1 MKPSERIK
9 ELREKVSWTGNG
21 DLQFCVENIK
31 AILDYLDEQHEIN
44 NKKIQKLNKTW
55 QEINAQSS
63 INI

>member
-31 AILDYLDEQHEIN
+31 AILDYLDEQHEAEKSVSEVSRGLRQIVG
-44 NKKIQKLNKTW
+44 K
-55 QEINAQSS
+55 
-63 INI
+63 